1 MALVKMLRTMTYYPD
16 GYSRRNYVAGEVYD
30 ISGDQLTVFFDEGAV
45 EMVNQ
50 KPEAAPENKARK
62 RAPRTKG

>member
-1 MALVKMLRTMTYYPD
+1 MALVRMLRTMIHYPD
-16 GYSRRNYVAGEVYD
+16 GYSRRNYLAGEVYE
-30 ISGDQLTVFFDEGAV
+30 ISGDHLTAFFDEGAV

-62 RAPRTKG
+62 HAPRGK

>member
-1 MALVKMLRTMTYYPD
+1 MALVRMLRTMTYYPD
-16 GYSRRNYVAGEVYD
+16 GYSRRNYVAGEVYE
-30 ISGDQLTVFFDEGAV
+30 IYGDQLTAFFDEGAV